1 MSPSLGQSSL
11 EPGRW
16 GWGQVGEAGASLLGG
31 ACWGTVPRLRPHGW
45 RCQGRGGMGAQLPC
59 SPACVHTL
67 TLSLLAVTLL
77 MDTVGP
83 RGAEEVH
90 RSLGALGGVVFKNDS
105 PRIPSSLG
113 TQPAGTKGPGKGS
126 SGLRGFRDPSSF
138 SCAEESLWRSR
149 MPSLMLSG
157 LVSVLEASLN
167 AHCRSRGCSDPA
179 ESQTLRMPLWAPL
192 LAQAA
197 PCSPRNPA
205 PCGSQPS
212 CLPACSR
219 GPTFLACGALVVQC
233 TSALTRAPARGIGL
247 TAPAS
252 TNQTDS
258 K

>member
-90 RSLGALGGVVFKNDS
+90 RSLGALGGGWSLKMTHHAS
-105 PRIPSSLG
+105 PALLGLSLQG
-113 TQPAGTKGPGKGS
+113 PRGLEKGPRHPQWLARVSRSIFLLMCGGITLAQS
-126 SGLRGFRDPSSF
+126 NAISNAERVGFSPGSF
-138 SCAEESLWRSR
+138 SECSL
-149 MPSLMLSG
+149 
-157 LVSVLEASLN
+157 LVSRFQ
-167 AHCRSRGCSDPA
+167 RSC
-179 ESQTLRMPLWAPL
+179 
-192 LAQAA
+192 
-197 PCSPRNPA
+197 
-205 PCGSQPS
+205 
-212 CLPACSR
+212 
-219 GPTFLACGALVVQC
+219 
-233 TSALTRAPARGIGL
+233 
-247 TAPAS
+247 
-252 TNQTDS
+252 
-258 K
+258 